1 MENHT
6 SRFDDEGFNEFEV
19 KFIKLLN
26 LCEQL
31 KAENEALRAKQS
43 TLVEKNE
50 YLVDKNELARV
61 KVASILNRLKQPE
74 LEV

>member
-6 SRFDDEGFNEFEV
+6 VRFDDEGFDEFEV
-19 KFIKLLN
+19 KFFKLLH

-31 KAENEALRAKQS
+31 KAENEALRVQQS
-43 TLVEKNE
+43 TLEETNVG
-50 YLVDKNELARV
+50 LVDKNELARV